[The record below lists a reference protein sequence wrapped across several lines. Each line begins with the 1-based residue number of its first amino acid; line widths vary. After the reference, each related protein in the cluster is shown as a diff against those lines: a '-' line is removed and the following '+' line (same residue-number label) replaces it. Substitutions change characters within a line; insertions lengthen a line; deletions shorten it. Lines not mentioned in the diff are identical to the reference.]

1 MERLRYGYVLLMA
14 LFLGVGYAASQYHF
28 FNGTAAQYAAQV
40 DVPTIRS
47 LALLMLV
54 IGIVLGF
61 AKSPAGDSPADEE
74 PASS

>member
-54 IGIVLGF
+54 IGIALGF
-61 AKSPAGDSPADEE
+61 ANSPAGDSPADEE
-74 PASS
+74 PANS